1 MSLDDDME
9 TVTIPSIPSNLLN
22 DHQGRVLAEHLAS
35 HADETFGVHSYVL
48 ARMYISSLHS

>member
-9 TVTIPSIPSNLLN
+9 TVTVPSIPSNLLN